1 MNWTLLGNIIGYV
14 AIAENIFLFL
24 SIKRERVLIFKLIS
38 DVLWALN
45 MAFLSIENKANLT
58 GSILNVIGIFREIV
72 FYNRLDKDW
81 AKHKFWLFFF
91 IGITLVSPIISW
103 NGPISL
109 LPAFGSI
116 FAVILFYSKNTDYMR
131 YLSFLA
137 QGLWLIYASVILSV
151 PAIISNAIM
160 ILSSI
165 IGIIRSSILKKK
177 AKKIEVLNAKNLS
190 QKAINNETI

>member
-1 MNWTLLGNIIGYV
+1 MNWTLLGNIIGYI
-14 AIAENIFLFL
+14 AIAENLFIFL
-24 SIKRERVLIFKLIS
+24 SVRRERVLIFKLIS

-45 MAFLSIENKANLT
+45 MAFLSVDNRANLT
-58 GSILNVIGIFREIV
+58 GAILNVIGIFREIV
-72 FYNRLDKDW
+72 FYNRLDKNW

-91 IGITLVSPIISW
+91 IGVTLISPIVSW
-103 NGPISL
+103 NGAISL

-116 FAVILFYSKNTDYMR
+116 FAVILFYSKNTDHMR

-137 QGLWLIYASVILSV
+137 QGLWLVYASVILSV

-165 IGIIRSSILKKK
+165 IGIIRSFILNKK
-177 AKKIEVLNAKNLS
+177 AKREQLITNDNLPKNT
-190 QKAINNETI
+190 ANTETI

>member
-1 MNWTLLGNIIGYV
+1 MNWTLLGNIIGYI

-24 SIKRERVLIFKLIS
+24 SVKRERVLIFKLIS

-45 MAFLSIENKANLT
+45 MAFLSIENRANLT
-58 GSILNVIGIFREIV
+58 GAILNAIAIFREIV
-72 FYNRLDKDW
+72 FYNRLDKNW
-81 AKHKFWLFFF
+81 AKSKFWLFFF
-91 IGITLVSPIISW
+91 IGVTLISPIVSW
-103 NGPISL
+103 SGPISL

-137 QGLWLIYASVILSV
+137 QGLWLIYASVIISV
-151 PAIISNAIM
+151 PAIISNAIL

-165 IGIIRSSILKKK
+165 IGIIRSFILKKK
-177 AKKIEVLNAKNLS
+177 AKREQLVTNDNLPKNT
-190 QKAINNETI
+190 ANTETI

>member
-1 MNWTLLGNIIGYV
+1 
-14 AIAENIFLFL
+14 
-24 SIKRERVLIFKLIS
+24 
-38 DVLWALN
+38 
-45 MAFLSIENKANLT
+45 MAFLSVDNKANLT
-58 GSILNVIGIFREIV
+58 GAILNAIGIFREIV
-72 FYNRLDKDW
+72 FYNRLDKNW

-91 IGITLVSPIISW
+91 IGVTLISPIVSW
-103 NGPISL
+103 SGPISL

-137 QGLWLIYASVILSV
+137 QGLWLVYASVIISV

-165 IGIIRSSILKKK
+165 IGIIRSFILKKK
-177 AKKIEVLNAKNLS
+177 ATREQLVTNDNLTPNT
-190 QKAINNETI
+190 ANTETI

>member
-1 MNWTLLGNIIGYV
+1 MNWTLLGNIIGYI
-14 AIAENIFLFL
+14 AIAENLFLFL

-58 GSILNVIGIFREIV
+58 GAILNAIGIFREIV
-72 FYNRLDKDW
+72 FYNRLSKNW
-81 AKHKFWLFFF
+81 AKSKFWLFFF
-91 IGITLVSPIISW
+91 IGVTLISPIVSW

-116 FAVILFYSKNTDYMR
+116 FAVILFYSKSTDYMR

-137 QGLWLIYASVILSV
+137 QGLWLVYASVIISV

-165 IGIIRSSILKKK
+165 IGIIRSFILKKK
-177 AKKIEVLNAKNLS
+177 ATREQLITNDNLTPNT
-190 QKAINNETI
+190 ANNETL